1 MSKII
6 KPINPMLVPELEKH
20 ELIALQMTA
29 NPEENAE
36 PGQQALAIKVIIEKL
51 CLYDVQCIQF
61 GSPDETGFL
70 NGRVFVGKE
79 IFRQQ
84 RKNVGDMK

>member
-1 MSKII
+1 
-6 KPINPMLVPELEKH
+6 MLVPELETH

-29 NPEENAE
+29 NPKENAE
-36 PGQQALAIKVIIEKL
+36 PEQQALAIKVIIEKI

-61 GSPDETGFL
+61 GKPDETGFL

-84 RKNVGDMK
+84 RENVGDRK